1 MDSLES
7 ENMNLPCRSQ
17 KTAFTLIELLVVV
30 AIIGVLVALAWPAIS
45 RARQSALEA
54 QGLSNLKQVV
64 AAAIGF
70 AGDNNGT
77 LPYAQKS
84 WNSYFYTEL
93 GAYANQQGDG
103 TTYDPKSLNK
113 IFLDPSAPIQ
123 LGQNHFTMT
132 RNLGKSYWEPT
143 KPDVRSQL
151 IETPAQTAIFFDG
164 AQVWTGNVDIT
175 GWAVDNVQLNN
186 ISRSQA
192 NSWFGASYIEQA
204 VNPGANTDTS
214 ATTGNIRWRN
224 QKNTAAKFAFLDG
237 HVALLKPADVKRRFF
252 MLP

>member
-1 MDSLES
+1 MLIPRGKDE
-7 ENMNLPCRSQ
+7 R
-17 KTAFTLIELLVVV
+17 AFTLIELLVVL
-30 AIIGVLVALAWPAIS
+30 AIIGVLAAIAWPAIS
-45 RARQSALEA
+45 RARQSTLEA
-54 QGLSNLKQVV
+54 QGLSNLRQVV

-93 GAYANQQGDG
+93 GAYVNQQGDG

-113 IFLDPSAPIQ
+113 IFLDPSAPIK

-143 KPDVRSQL
+143 KPDVRTVV
-151 IETPAQTAIFFDG
+151 IDTPAQTVVFFDG
-164 AQVWTGNVDIT
+164 AQIWTGNVDIT

-192 NSWFGASYIEQA
+192 NSWFGASYIEQV
-204 VNPGANTDTS
+204 VNPGPNTDTS
-214 ATTGNIRWRN
+214 TSGGNIRWRN

-237 HVALLKPADVKRRFF
+237 HVALLKPSDVKRRFF